1 MQVTKNF
8 VGSRMNKS
16 VDERLLKDGEYVD
29 GLNIRVSSDESGEA
43 GSVENSKGNEIL
55 TALQYNEAS
64 LSPDAVCIGAYE
76 DGANEVLYW
85 FVTDPGVVD
94 MIVSYNTNTSTLV
107 YHVISTSVLNFD
119 VNSRVNGINLVDN
132 LLFFTDNLNPPRRIN
147 VDSTY
152 PFPSG
157 VTDQVTEEDISVIQ
171 APPLSSPVVT
181 TIQNTTEENY
191 IDDKFISFA
200 YRYRY
205 KDGEYSAT
213 SPFSNVAFVP
223 GDFFLDSNSLDNT
236 GMLNATNQANISFNT
251 GTSNVI
257 GIDVL
262 FKETSS
268 NIIKVIERFD
278 KGDES
283 WADDTIQSINF
294 DNRKIY
300 TTLTESELLRLY
312 DNVPITANSQTTIG
326 NRIMYGNYTEGYD
339 VINPAA
345 RSPINYTLDVVSESI
360 GVSII
365 AVTKSDVNW
374 QFLGGTT
381 VSDGRFTIDLSG
393 LELVKGAVL
402 FMNMLIDHAEY
413 GGFSGSDPAA
423 GNENNFLND
432 FSITLSQD
440 YASVSDFY
448 FSDDFQNSV
457 KGLNPPRLIAD
468 CGDGYSLTDQF
479 NCSIGDPPGWVS
491 IDSTNFFTQLNIDE
505 ITITPPVIT
514 FEENPPGSA
523 ITSNEFFKIIAVD
536 ASYRVIG
543 NSSSLHS
550 DRDYEIGLVYMDSY
564 GRASTVQVCET
575 NTVFIPK
582 NASPTKNTIKLTI
595 NSIAPSWATKYKPV
609 IKSTYGAYQII
620 YCDTFFRD
628 PFTGTWF
635 LRLIGDNRQ
644 KVQEGDLLTVKSDS
658 SGASFSQPK
667 VKVLSVGVKEVN
679 FIADTLFSEPSGLY
693 MELASGPFTVDEDPL
708 SLITY
713 GEFESKCAGPDYI
726 NTFPFD
732 LWNDIPFN
740 TYRRE
745 VPLSGDDL
753 LATEVKADKFIA
765 TASCGLAYP
774 AFINTREAPA
784 DPYALVEAA
793 IPAGSKVKFFI
804 EWKRNGDDRF
814 KWVFDKEFSAS
825 LTYDNLHDFVIGEN
839 IDLTNASNDPDA
851 DSQTDT
857 PVAEWDSA
865 IYVDGSYPFPLATTN
880 TEAHVITFQF
890 CQSTAGV
897 WSDPAQLYFSVRT
910 KGGIFKGN
918 APTLKVR
925 IDIDTLNNYLVFET
939 EPQETDGIV
948 YYENE
953 QSFDIISGY
962 HQGTQNQSA
971 GVPAEIDLNFFDC
984 YTFGNGVESFKIRD
998 ELAGMPL
1005 TIGTRGHAVANEE
1018 YKRAHRFADITYSG
1032 VYNEES
1038 NINKLNEFNLALVNY
1053 KTLDQNYGPIEVMHS
1068 RLNDILVLQE
1078 DKISYVLANGKNL
1091 FSDATAGGAILS
1103 TPEVLGQQI
1112 PRIEQYGISNNPESF
1127 AAYGPNVFFTDSK
1140 RNAVINLSGGSTGES
1155 LSVISMLGLRSWF
1168 RDLFKDNPN
1177 TIKLG
1182 GYDPYSDEYILSS
1195 YGDTP
1200 YTLSFSPSVKGWP
1213 SFYSFVPEV
1222 MIGMNSY
1229 LYSFNG
1235 GNLYRHNTNETRN
1248 NFYGVQYTSKITGV
1262 VNEEPSAVK
1271 VFKAMSLESNAPW
1284 DCTVTSDLSSG
1295 YMDSTWFSKKEGDYF
1310 AYIRRNANDDNLA
1323 LRSAQG
1329 VGEATAIN
1337 TAVATAIT
1345 VSFGFNIDSIA
1356 SVGDKLYRVV
1366 GGGGTNG
1373 LLGVITGIAGNTI
1386 TIDGTTGVTLPLV
1399 GSYIFYVKDNVAE
1412 SYGAIG
1418 YYMQYELENS
1428 STGFVELYAVRT
1440 ELFKSNP

>member
-29 GLNIRVSSDESGEA
+29 GLNIRVSSDEGGEA

-147 VDSTY
+147 VDSPY

-157 VTDQVTEEDISVIQ
+157 GTDLVTEEDISVIVK
-171 APPLSSPVVT
+171 PPLAAPAIT
-181 TIQNTTEENY
+181 AIQNTTDENY
-191 IDDKFISFA
+191 MEDKFISFA
-200 YRYRY
+200 YRYKY
-205 KDGEYSAT
+205 VNNEYSAT
-213 SPFSNVAFVP
+213 SPFSNVAFTA
-223 GDFFLDSNSLDNT
+223 GNFSLDFSALNNE
-236 GMLNATNQANISFNT
+236 GMVNIANQANISFNT

-312 DNVPITANSQTTIG
+312 DNVPRTAKAQTVIG
-326 NRIMYGNYTEGYD
+326 NRIMYGNYVDGYD

-345 RSPINYTLDVVSESI
+345 RNPIGYTLALNSESVQTTALVVTKEDAVYSTPI
-360 GVSII
+360 ITISEGTATFDFTGITLAEGSII
-365 AVTKSDVNW
+365 FFNVSLEHSQYTTANTPAPGEENSFAGSFSVT
-374 QFLGGTT
+374 LT
-381 VSDGRFTIDLSG
+381 
-393 LELVKGAVL
+393 
-402 FMNMLIDHAEY
+402 
-413 GGFSGSDPAA
+413 
-423 GNENNFLND
+423 
-432 FSITLSQD
+432 QD
-440 YASVSDFY
+440 YANVQNLWLSAE
-448 FSDDFQNSV
+448 FQNALI
-457 KGLNPPRLIAD
+457 GLAPFPQPVGT
-468 CGDGYSLTDQF
+468 CGDGYSLTDFF
-479 NCSIGDPPGWVS
+479 NCAVTPPTGYDFAPSPTYTASTGFTSSWNNINNTISIVAPVLQFEQDPPG
-491 IDSTNFFTQLNIDE
+491 STLT
-505 ITITPPVIT
+505 T
-514 FEENPPGSA
+514 FELFYFLSA
-523 ITSNEFFKIIAVD
+523 AATIRED
-536 ASYRVIG
+536 A
-543 NSSSLHS
+543 NASSLHS
-550 DRDYEIGLVYMDSY
+550 DRDYEIGLVYMDEY

-575 NTVFIPK
+575 NTIYIPK
-582 NASPTKNTIKLTI
+582 ANSVTKNTLELTI
-595 NSIAPSWATKYKPV
+595 NSTAPSWATKYKPV
-609 IKSTYGAYQII
+609 IKSSYGSYDVI
-620 YCDTFFRD
+620 YSNRFYRD
-628 PFTGTWF
+628 SFTGNIF
-635 LRLIGDNRQ
+635 IRLVGDNIQ
-644 KVQEGDLLTVKSDS
+644 KVKEGDTLIIKSDTD
-658 SGASFSQPK
+658 GAALNQPT
-667 VKVLSVGVKEVN
+667 VKVLSVGVKEAD
-679 FIADTLFSEPSGLY
+679 FISNSDFEEPSGVY
-693 MELASGPFTVDEDPL
+693 MEIATGGFSINQDPL
-708 SLITY
+708 SLVTY
-713 GEFESKCAGPDYI
+713 GEQQISNISGVDFLVVVSEDV
-726 NTFPFD
+726 TRQ
-732 LWNDIPFN
+732 DI
-740 TYRRE
+740 
-745 VPLSGDDL
+745 PLSGQAL
-753 LATEVKADKFIA
+753 LDTTVK
-765 TASCGLAYP
+765 TAAFKKLSSTGIAYP
-774 AFINTREAPA
+774 AHLNTGTESVPVYVDTPIPSGSEVRI
-784 DPYALVEAA
+784 YVE
-793 IPAGSKVKFFI
+793 F
-804 EWKRNGDDRF
+804 KRGGDDYFR
-814 KWVFDKEFSAS
+814 WEFDKTFNSS
-825 LTYDNLHDFVIGEN
+825 VLYDNLYDFIIGEN
-839 IDLTNASNDPDA
+839 INLTEPSNDPDA
-851 DSQTDT
+851 DSATDT
-857 PVAEWDSA
+857 PVAQWEAALKTASPSD
-865 IYVDGSYPFPLATTN
+865 YPFPGDIVSS
-880 TEAHVITFQF
+880 EKHVVKFQF
-890 CQSTAGV
+890 CNMTGGAFSNR
-897 WSDPAQLYFSVRT
+897 LYFSART
-910 KGGIFKGN
+910 KGGDFLGHP
-918 APTLKVR
+918 ATLKVR
-925 IDIDTLNNYLVFET
+925 VDIDGVGNFLTFET
-939 EPQETDGIV
+939 DPQETDGIV

-953 QSFDIISGY
+953 QVFDIVSGK
-962 HQGTQNQSA
+962 HQGNVQNQST
-971 GVPAEIDLNFFDC
+971 GTPAIMNLNFFNC
-984 YTFGNGVESFKIRD
+984 YAFGNGVESFKVSD
-998 ELAGMPL
+998 ELTGMPL
-1005 TIGTRGHAVANEE
+1005 TVGTRAHAVANEQ
-1018 YKRAHRFADITYSG
+1018 YKEADRYADITYSG
-1032 VYNEES
+1032 VYNQES

-1053 KTLDQNYGPIEVMHS
+1053 KTLDRNYGPIEVMHS
-1068 RLNDILVLQE
+1068 RISDILVLQE

-1103 TPEVLGQQI
+1103 TPEVLGQQV

-1200 YTLSFSPSVKGWP
+1200 YTLSFSPSVNGWP

-1262 VNEEPSAVK
+1262 VNDEPSAVK

-1310 AYIRRNANDDNLA
+1310 AYIRRNADDDNLA

-1329 VGEATAIN
+1329 VGQATAIN

-1428 STGFVELYAVRT
+1428 STNFVELFAVGT